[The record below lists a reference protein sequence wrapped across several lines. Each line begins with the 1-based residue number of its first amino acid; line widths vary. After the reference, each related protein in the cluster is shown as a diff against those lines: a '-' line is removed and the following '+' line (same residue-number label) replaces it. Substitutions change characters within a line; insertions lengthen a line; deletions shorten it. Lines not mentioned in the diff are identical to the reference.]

1 MPANSIHCF
10 VPAVTRKKEK
20 KKKTAPHGGR
30 RRLCAKRVESDEAE
44 VNVDADIEGDEEALF
59 DQEDESEEF
68 SFGEAEDDTRR
79 SRFRV
84 RGAGYS
90 IKKVLA
96 G

>member
-1 MPANSIHCF
+1 M
-10 VPAVTRKKEK
+10 
-20 KKKTAPHGGR
+20 
-30 RRLCAKRVESDEAE
+30 ESDEAE
-44 VNVDADIEGDEEALF
+44 VNVDADVEGDEEALF
-59 DQEDESEEF
+59 DQEDKSEEF

-79 SRFRV
+79 SRFRM